1 MTVNG
6 VKDVKYVS
14 DVVWKMFFWVTA
26 SNFSKTEF
34 LVFLPD

>member
-6 VKDVKYVS
+6 VKYVS

-26 SNFSKTEF
+26 SNFSKIEF
-34 LVFLPD
+34 LVFLAD